1 MIMLKCMRVRLGKL
15 VACTRKINELKRM
28 MQEEDLNDVCNPR
41 DFIKYCRLRCPLNTS
56 RTHAGRQLMTRQ
68 HTIL

>member
-1 MIMLKCMRVRLGKL
+1 MIMLKCMRVRIGKL

-41 DFIKYCRLRCPLNTS
+41 DFIY
-56 RTHAGRQLMTRQ
+56 
-68 HTIL
+68 